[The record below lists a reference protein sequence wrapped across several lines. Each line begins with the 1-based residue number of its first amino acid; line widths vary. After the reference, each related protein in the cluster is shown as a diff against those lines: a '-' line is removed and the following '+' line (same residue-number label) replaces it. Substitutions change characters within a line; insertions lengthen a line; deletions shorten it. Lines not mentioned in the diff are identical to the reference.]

1 MSIVVSLDSHP
12 VFQRRRLARQARDL
26 AADCRAM
33 GRTLDEMHAAL
44 VDFDHCLDAC
54 VRTLAPT
61 RAETRRTLAALDSG
75 DVAAME
81 AVRDGILRRRA
92 ACR

>member
-1 MSIVVSLDSHP
+1 MSIIVPLDSHP
-12 VFQRRRLARQARDL
+12 AFQRRRLARAARRL
-26 AADCRAM
+26 AEDCQAM
-33 GRTLDEMHAAL
+33 GHTLDVMRSAL
-44 VDFDHCLDAC
+44 INLDQHLDAC

-61 RAETRRTLAALDSG
+61 RAETRQTLAALDSG

-92 ACR
+92 GHR

>member
-12 VFQRRRLARQARDL
+12 AFQRRRLARQARRL
-26 AADCRAM
+26 AEDCLAM

-44 VDFDHCLDAC
+44 VDFDRYLDAC

-61 RAETRRTLAALDSG
+61 RAETRQTLAALDSG

-92 ACR
+92 GHR